1 VESERLN
8 SIMYKL
14 QKSAVLSDQEL
25 KDLQTVVDQL
35 EQRTEASHAD
45 SVQSSH
51 FHTTSLELA
60 AGREAA
66 KRGG

>member
-1 VESERLN
+1 MDDRMN

-14 QKSAVLSDQEL
+14 QKSAVLSDDEL
-25 KDLQTVVDQL
+25 KVLQTTIDQL
-35 EQRTEASHAD
+35 EQRAASSHAD

-51 FHTTSLELA
+51 FHGTVLELG

-66 KRGG
+66 TRRG

>member
-14 QKSAVLSDQEL
+14 QKSAVLADQEL
-25 KDLQTVVDQL
+25 KDLQTAIDEL
-35 EQRTEASHAD
+35 EQRAASSHAD

-51 FHTTSLELA
+51 FHGNVLELG
-60 AGREAA
+60 AGREVT
-66 KRGG
+66 KRG